1 MKKIISILLSIVFVL
16 SMTAS
21 AFASEE
27 ISESNIVIIDTKATR
42 TPRFS
47 IEDVQKSTFT
57 AEEDFVL
64 YASHYFTFDD
74 TPYNSMTSDFIEY
87 EVQQGEEVRVNVLS
101 CTWYPHT
108 CNIEIGIL
116 NLDNGMDYAGPES
129 GGSCT
134 DTLVFGDMDAGR
146 YMVFVRNTSA
156 ATVIEGSIRYS
167 LTSAYG

>member
-27 ISESNIVIIDTKATR
+27 ISENNI
-42 TPRFS
+42 
-47 IEDVQKSTFT
+47 
-57 AEEDFVL
+57 
-64 YASHYFTFDD
+64 YFTFDD

-156 ATVIEGSIRYS
+156 ATITDGSIRYS

>member
-27 ISESNIVIIDTKATR
+27 ISENNI
-42 TPRFS
+42 
-47 IEDVQKSTFT
+47 
-57 AEEDFVL
+57 
-64 YASHYFTFDD
+64 YFTFDD

>member
-27 ISESNIVIIDTKATR
+27 ISENNI
-42 TPRFS
+42 
-47 IEDVQKSTFT
+47 
-57 AEEDFVL
+57 
-64 YASHYFTFDD
+64 YFTFDD

-101 CTWYPHT
+101 CTWYPHI